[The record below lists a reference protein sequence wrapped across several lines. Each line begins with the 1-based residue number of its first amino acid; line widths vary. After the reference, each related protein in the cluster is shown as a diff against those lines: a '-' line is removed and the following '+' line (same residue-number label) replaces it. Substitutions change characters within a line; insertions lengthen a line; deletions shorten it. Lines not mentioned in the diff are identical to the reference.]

1 MEEKSRDQ
9 LLREKFNQGASSYD
23 RQRKHVIPCLED
35 LYRITSDLATV
46 NNSQPKILDLGA
58 GTGLL
63 TSYLHER
70 YPQGHFTLLDLSE
83 EMLEVAR
90 ARMNSAPLNNDS
102 VNNDSNFNYI
112 VGNYLEHDFEGTFDI
127 VVSSLSIHHLEHQD
141 KKFLYQKIYQH
152 LNSGGVFINADQVLG
167 PHPAN
172 EKEYQRKWM
181 EKIDVGSI
189 SESEKKIIL
198 DRMELDN
205 PASLQDNLNWLEKI
219 GFKDVDVYYKYY
231 NFVVLYG
238 KKIN

>member
-1 MEEKSRDQ
+1 MEEKSLDQ
-9 LLREKFNQGASSYD
+9 LLKEKFNQGASSYD
-23 RQRKHVIPCLED
+23 QQRKHVIPCLED

-46 NNSQPKILDLGA
+46 TSSQVEILDLGA

-63 TSYLHER
+63 TSYLYER

-90 ARMNSAPLNNDS
+90 ARMNNDS
-102 VNNDSNFNYI
+102 LEKDSNFSFI
-112 VGNYLEHDFEGTFDI
+112 VGDYLKHDFGGKFDI

-141 KKFLYQKIYQH
+141 KEYLYRKIYQH
-152 LNSGGVFINADQVLG
+152 LKPGGIFINADQVLG

-172 EKEYQRKWM
+172 EEEYQRNWM
-181 EKIDVGSI
+181 EKIDVGSL

-198 DRMELDN
+198 DRMQLDN
-205 PASLQDNLNWLEKI
+205 PASLQDNLKWLEEI
-219 GFKDVDVYYKYY
+219 GFNNVDVYYKYY

-238 KKIN
+238 MK

>member
-1 MEEKSRDQ
+1 LEEKSLDQ
-9 LLREKFNQGASSYD
+9 LLKEKFNQGASSYD
-23 RQRKHVIPCLED
+23 QQRKHIIPCLED
-35 LYRITSDLATV
+35 LYRITTDLATV
-46 NNSQPKILDLGA
+46 TGSQVEILDLGA

-90 ARMNSAPLNNDS
+90 ARMNNDS
-102 VNNDSNFNYI
+102 LEKDSNFSFI
-112 VGNYLEHDFEGTFDI
+112 VGNYLKHDFGGTFDI

-141 KKFLYQKIYQH
+141 KEFLYQKIYQH
-152 LNSGGVFINADQVLG
+152 LNPGGVFINADQVSG

-172 EKEYQRKWM
+172 EEEYQRNWM
-181 EKIDVGSI
+181 EKIDVGSL
-189 SESEKKIIL
+189 SESEKTIIL
-198 DRMELDN
+198 DRMKLDN
-205 PASLQDNLNWLEKI
+205 PASLQDNLKWLEEI

-238 KKIN
+238 MK